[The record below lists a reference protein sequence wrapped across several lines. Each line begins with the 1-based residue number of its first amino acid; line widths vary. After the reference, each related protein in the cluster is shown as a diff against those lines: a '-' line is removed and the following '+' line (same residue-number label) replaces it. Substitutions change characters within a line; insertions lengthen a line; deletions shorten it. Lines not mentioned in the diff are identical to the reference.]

1 MNVKFAVSAVGIA
14 VLLMVAPVQ
23 AHHPFDAEFDANKS
37 VTVKGTVT
45 KFEWVSPH
53 VMLSMDVKDQSGQT
67 ANWTFEMGSPK
78 KLKDFAWTK
87 DTLKSGDEITVNA
100 WAAKDGSRHGSAN
113 MITMSDGTKY
123 VGGSSFFD
131 SERPISN

>member
-14 VLLMVAPVQ
+14 LLLLVSPVH
-23 AHHPFDAEFDANKS
+23 AHHPFDDEYDAGKS

-53 VMLSMDVKDQSGQT
+53 VMLSMDVKDTNGQT
-67 ANWTFEMGSPK
+67 TNWTFEMGSPK

-87 DTLKSGDEITVNA
+87 DTLKPGDEITVNA
-100 WAAKDGSRHGSAN
+100 WGAKDGSKRGSAN

-131 SERPISN
+131 SGRPISN